1 MFKVF
6 NSHALTSKQRFLK
19 ALLYG
24 VPTALGLG
32 IAYGL
37 ILRIIPIAFSLVYV
51 GIGYLIGWVI
61 RKYGRGVQAK
71 FSYLA
76 AGLSIL
82 SFLLSETIRIVG
94 LNLTLNVFWLMIF
107 VLPQRYLGS
116 INGLINLAF
125 VAYGVYTAYRMA
137 RIV

>member
-6 NSHALTSKQRFLK
+6 NSHALSSKQRFLK

-24 VPTALGLG
+24 VPTAIGLG
-32 IAYGL
+32 IAYGI

-51 GIGYLIGWVI
+51 GIGYLIGVVI
-61 RKYGRGVQAK
+61 RKYGRGVQPK
-71 FSYLA
+71 FSILA
-76 AGLSIL
+76 AALSVF
-82 SFLLSETIRIVG
+82 SFLLSETVRMVG
-94 LNLTLNVFWLMIF
+94 LNFSLNVLWLMFFI
-107 VLPQRYLGS
+107 LPQRYLGS

-125 VAYGVYTAYRMA
+125 VVYGAYIAYRMA